1 MSATY
6 TPLAFRTLTSDV
18 ASVTFGSIPAT
29 YRDLIV
35 IVSCHSTTSGSQDF
49 RVRFNG
55 DSGSNYWNQVGIGNG
70 SSVSAYFVQ
79 ETSILPGRQSTNARG
94 NFRKI
99 DILDYAQSKHK
110 ACIAVSGASGF
121 QTEMLA
127 ARWANTAAITSIGFS
142 YPVGNIANGSTFELY
157 GVIS

>member
-1 MSATY
+1 MTY

-18 ASVTFGSIPAT
+18 SSVTFGSIPAT

-35 IVSCHSTTSGSQDF
+35 IVSCHSVTSGSQDF
-49 RVRFNG
+49 LVRFNG
-55 DSGSNYWNQVGIGNG
+55 DSGSNYFNQKGIGNG
-70 SSVSAYFVQ
+70 SSLEASYTVT
-79 ETSILPGRQSTNARG
+79 TSILPGRQSTNARG

-110 ACIAVSGASGF
+110 TCVAVSGAAGF

-127 ARWANTAAITSIGFS
+127 ARWANTGAITSIGFS